1 MRPAICRPKAKRP
14 EPEAATRARPAP
26 ASQAAASKPAHAHR
40 KASLCL
46 VHGESEPAP
55 RKTRSRIPPPIGGRL
70 REVRL
75 RQELTL
81 GEVEALC
88 GISKSMLSQI
98 ERGKVNPTFAT
109 LWHITRSLGVGIGE
123 LLGEVQSAPEAVR
136 SYEHIK
142 VLSTPTIT
150 AADGLCTTRILSP
163 RRYALPFE
171 WYEIRL
177 KPGGQLMA
185 NAHGRG
191 EWEHM
196 TVVQG
201 QVTQVIGGDEVLI
214 SEGETIRYAADQPHG
229 VRNDGDRDSKVVLVV
244 IPMKDLERHN
254 IPHGPIEDED

>member
-1 MRPAICRPKAKRP
+1 MRQAIRRVKAPKRTPADTAPSGKSAPSPKLAKL
-14 EPEAATRARPAP
+14 
-26 ASQAAASKPAHAHR
+26 S
-40 KASLCL
+40 L
-46 VHGESEPAP
+46 VHGDPVP
-55 RKTRSRIPPPIGGRL
+55 TTRRTRSRLPPPIGGRL
-70 REVRL
+70 REVRQ
-75 RQELTL
+75 RQDLTL
-81 GEVEALC
+81 GQVEALC

-123 LLGEVQSAPEAVR
+123 LLGEVRSAPEAVR

-171 WYEIRL
+171 WYEIVL

-185 NAHGRG
+185 HAHGNG
-191 EWEHM
+191 EWEHS

-201 QVTQVIGGDEVLI
+201 SVTQVIGGDEVELA
-214 SEGETIRYAADQPHG
+214 EGETIRYAADQPHG
-229 VRNDGDRDSKVVLVV
+229 LRNDSGADCKVLLVV

-254 IPHGPIEDED
+254 IPHGPLESED

>member
-1 MRPAICRPKAKRP
+1 MRPATRSVRASKRGKA
-14 EPEAATRARPAP
+14 EAAKPEPAP
-26 ASQAAASKPAHAHR
+26 APKEH
-40 KASLCL
+40 KLCL
-46 VHGESEPAP
+46 VHGSQPPKAAG
-55 RKTRSRIPPPIGGRL
+55 RRSVPPPPIGGRL
-70 REVRL
+70 REVRQG
-75 RQELTL
+75 RSLTL

-109 LWHITRSLGVGIGE
+109 LWHITRSLGIGIGA

-171 WYEIRL
+171 WYEVML

-191 EWEHM
+191 EWEHT

-201 QVTQVIGGDEVLI
+201 SCTQILGNDEVVLA
-214 SEGETIRYAADQPHG
+214 EGETIRYSADQPHG
-229 VRNDGDRDSKVVLVV
+229 LRNDSGKDCKVFLVV

-254 IPHGPIEDED
+254 IPHGPLESED

>member
-1 MRPAICRPKAKRP
+1 MAKP
-14 EPEAATRARPAP
+14 ST
-26 ASQAAASKPAHAHR
+26 KPAKPPALGPRLHAI
-40 KASLCL
+40 
-46 VHGESEPAP
+46 
-55 RKTRSRIPPPIGGRL
+55 RKTRG
-70 REVRL
+70 
-75 RQELTL
+75 LTL
-81 GEVEALC
+81 DELSERS

-98 ERGKVNPTFAT
+98 ERGRVNPTFAT

-150 AADGLCTTRILSP
+150 AADRLCSTRILSP

-171 WYEIRL
+171 WYEVTL
-177 KPGGQLMA
+177 QPGGQLMA

-191 EWEHM
+191 EWEHS

-201 QVTQVIGGDEVLI
+201 SCTQVIGNDEVELA
-214 SEGETIRYAADQPHG
+214 EGETIRYSADQPHG
-229 VRNDGDRDSKVVLVV
+229 LRNDSGKPCKVFLVV

>member
-1 MRPAICRPKAKRP
+1 MRQ
-14 EPEAATRARPAP
+14 ATRGVRASKRGKTGSVRREPVPAP
-26 ASQAAASKPAHAHR
+26 VEPR
-40 KASLCL
+40 LCL
-46 VHGESEPAP
+46 VHGSPAP
-55 RKTRSRIPPPIGGRL
+55 KAGGRRSVPPPPIGGRL
-70 REVRL
+70 RAVRQA
-75 RQELTL
+75 RDLTL

-109 LWHITRSLGVGIGE
+109 LWHITRSLDIGIGT

-150 AADGLCTTRILSP
+150 TADGLCTTRILSP

-171 WYEIRL
+171 WYEVML

-191 EWEHM
+191 EWEHS

-201 QVTQVIGGDEVLI
+201 SCTQILGDDEVPLA
-214 SEGETIRYAADQPHG
+214 EGETIRYAADQPHG
-229 VRNDGDRDSKVVLVV
+229 LRNDSDRDCKVFLVV

-254 IPHGPIEDED
+254 IPHGPLESED